1 MVRHSLL
8 DTVDTCTI
16 CEVEGEL
23 FRVPSMVTVSYSG
36 KHDEDK
42 SKTGNLVKKNIEEFR
57 SDLNRDKE
65 KNRGKDYESD
75 H

>member
-1 MVRHSLL
+1 
-8 DTVDTCTI
+8 
-16 CEVEGEL
+16 
-23 FRVPSMVTVSYSG
+23 MVTVSYSG

-65 KNRGKDYESD
+65 KNRGKDYEPD